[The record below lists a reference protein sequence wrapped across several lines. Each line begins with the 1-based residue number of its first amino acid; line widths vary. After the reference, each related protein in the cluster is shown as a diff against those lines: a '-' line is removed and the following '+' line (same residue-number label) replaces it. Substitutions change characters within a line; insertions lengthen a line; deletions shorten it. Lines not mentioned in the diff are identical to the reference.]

1 MPYNDMGIDCSP
13 TRALLVLP
21 LVPPALKSL
30 CYHHIGLD
38 IFLYRSRYFFFFK
51 FVHILFLLY
60 ICPDIVSSLY
70 SSRSFFFFILFLILF
85 LPHIGPDIFS
95 SLYWSR
101 YCFFIILVHI
111 FFFFILVFLILVLM
125 FFLLYIG
132 PYIVLPHWS

>member
-38 IFLYRSRYFFFFK
+38 IFLISVEIF
-51 FVHILFLLY
+51 FLLY

-70 SSRSFFFFILFLILF
+70 WSRSFFFFILFLILF

-95 SLYWSR
+95 SSYWS
-101 YCFFIILVHI
+101 
-111 FFFFILVFLILVLM
+111 
-125 FFLLYIG
+125 
-132 PYIVLPHWS
+132 